1 MASKTS
7 MTTYNKTGY
16 AKSSG
21 VSDLKAELQN
31 YQTDDAS
38 VRQEAVEQYKPTYD
52 AEKQSLK
59 TQMSALINAQTNDST
74 LLNKQYDQS
83 ISSMMAQLHKRGL
96 DKGGLPQAQTDALE
110 RFRNEV
116 KEQRQAIYGVQRQ
129 GVQNNYDTLKK
140 NYDANV
146 TRRMY
151 DIKAHNLQMTTKLL
165 ETVAD
170 LQSNSYQS
178 YIDYLLAK
186 KARRSYGGGGG
197 GGYYSGNSSTPPGSS
212 APDTTLE
219 DYFNENKGNKTTNKE
234 SLGIKKGAKDKQY
247 ASLRV
252 TKIPDFI
259 MDKLK

>member
-52 AEKQSLK
+52 TEKQSLK
-59 TQMSALINAQTNDST
+59 TQMSALINAQANDST

-197 GGYYSGNSSTPPGSS
+197 YYPGNSSTPPSPS

-219 DYFNENKGNKTTNKE
+219 DYFNENKGNKFTDKE
-234 SLGIKKGAKDKQY
+234 SLGVK
-247 ASLRV
+247 V
-252 TKIPDFI
+252 TKALNYVI
-259 MDKLK
+259 DKLK

>member
-7 MTTYNKTGY
+7 MTTYNKTGF

-21 VSDLKAELQN
+21 VTEVKAELQN
-31 YQTDDAS
+31 YKTDDAS
-38 VRQEAVEQYKPTYD
+38 LRQQAVEQYAPTYE

-59 TQMSALINAQTNDST
+59 TQMSALINAETNDSE
-74 LLNKQYDQS
+74 LLNKQYEKS
-83 ISSMMAQLHKRGL
+83 ISTMMAQLQKRGL
-96 DKGGLPQAQTDALE
+96 DIGGLPKAQTDALE

-116 KEQRQAIYGVQRQ
+116 KEQRGAIYGVQRQ

-140 NYDANV
+140 NYNANV

-170 LQSNSYQS
+170 LQSNSYQA

-186 KARRSYGGGGG
+186 KSRSGGGGG
-197 GGYYSGNSSTPPGSS
+197 RYYSGSSGGNTPPASS
-212 APDTTLE
+212 ADPNNILE
-219 DYFNENKGNKTTNKE
+219 EYFNENSGVQKTRLERKKQKGAE
-234 SLGIKKGAKDKQY
+234 FVKKGAKETRRIY
-247 ASLRV
+247 
-252 TKIPDFI
+252 
-259 MDKLK
+259 